1 VEKVHLNGKLKAVTA
16 YFSRTP
22 DGGC

>member
-22 DGGC
+22 VGEC